1 MAFLRRHSLTV
12 VIAMATAALTV
23 GSPAVAGTI
32 VDFARNAGKVD
43 GIHAVKA
50 STKQAGRKGKLV
62 ATSAKTGKLPD
73 GIISKTFRK
82 NFGPGRSDIP
92 NSTCDPLAT
101 TDYLDCATVTLKMPR
116 DSRVLLVTD
125 ASWYT
130 QTSPGSGR
138 CRFFG
143 AGTSNHQTDFFS
155 ADGPNETHA
164 IGLNEVTSLLP
175 AGTYQFGLQCREFSG
190 NTFLLS
196 DVQMSAVAVGG
207 L

>member
-1 MAFLRRHSLTV
+1 MAFLRRHSMTI

-32 VDFARNAGKVD
+32 VDYARNSGMVN

-50 STKQAGRKGKLV
+50 SAKAAKRKGKLV

-92 NSTCDPLAT
+92 VTDCDPLAT
-101 TDYLDCATVTLKMPR
+101 TNYLTCASVTLKMPR

-125 ASWYT
+125 ASWFT

-143 AGTSNHQTDFFS
+143 TGTSNHQTDFFS

-175 AGTYQFGLQCREFSG
+175 AGTYQFGLECREFSG
-190 NTFLLS
+190 NTFFLS

>member
-1 MAFLRRHSLTV
+1 MAFLRRHLATV
-12 VIAMATAALTV
+12 VIAMVTAALTV
-23 GSPAVAGTI
+23 GSTAVAGTI
-32 VDFARNAGKVD
+32 VDYARNAGKVD

-50 STKQAGRKGKLV
+50 STKASKRKGKLV

-73 GIISKTFRK
+73 GVISKTFRR

-125 ASWYT
+125 ASWFT
-130 QTSPGSGR
+130 QTTPASGR

-143 AGTSNHQTDFFS
+143 AGTSNHQTDFS
-155 ADGPNETHA
+155 SSDGSGETHS
-164 IGLNEVTSLLP
+164 IGLDEVTTLLP

-190 NTFLLS
+190 NTFSLS